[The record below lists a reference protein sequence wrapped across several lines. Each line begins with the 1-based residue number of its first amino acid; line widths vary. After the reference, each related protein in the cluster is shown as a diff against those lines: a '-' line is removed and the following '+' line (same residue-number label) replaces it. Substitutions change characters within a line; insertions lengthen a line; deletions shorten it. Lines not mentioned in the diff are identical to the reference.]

1 MSLGV
6 DLRDLLPADLPSGVE
21 ARAEGERLG
30 REVDRSTSLF
40 CEHHGVKSE
49 REFRERA
56 RKERRHLTS
65 INIGLATWADTREA
79 LGSIYED
86 ALSRGVAP
94 PENFTVQFERRMGLP
109 EAMRADA
116 PQETGPVLWT
126 DQDWWEVTHTVP
138 MAPGTEDNII
148 GGPGSV
154 ENALQ
159 ALRVGVTH
167 VGVLSQ
173 YFWRWPYWDD
183 DVAQT
188 AAVVTAVGAL
198 SAWSQEGVCLNSYLD
213 DCYPGVFHDYANL
226 VGWAMVERHITER
239 LMGVPYGASWGGLTR
254 DPVTKSAVT
263 LALQAVNPD
272 RVPPAFT
279 HGDTISNGPDLD
291 ANYAVSA
298 VDVLYMKATDVRYQI
313 GSSIKAV
320 PVTEAVRIPSWQ
332 EVAAAHTLN
341 RTLEEYVPALD
352 STLDWSR
359 IEAIRDRLVVGG
371 RRFFANVM
379 EGFEAGGIDVADP
392 LQMLLAL
399 KSLGAIRCEELFGVG
414 AVDESFPRGR
424 RPILQTDLLRRTLAE
439 REEFGAR
446 IAAAGNSA
454 ALAGKRVVVTSTDV
468 HEMAAFLLCNALGD
482 AGAEVVD
489 LGVSRDPEDIV
500 KAAIETE
507 AGAIVVTTHNGVA
520 RSFARSLLNELKT
533 AEVAGVDVY
542 MGGVL
547 NEDEEESEV
556 PRDVT
561 ADLLELGVR
570 LPGDVGEL
578 VASLA
583 AGGARPSE
591 AAPNLT

>member
-1 MSLGV
+1 MAVGV
-6 DLRDLLPADLPSGVE
+6 DLSDLLPDDLPSGIE

-30 REVDRSTSLF
+30 RGVERSRSLF
-40 CEHHGVKSE
+40 CEHHGVRSE

-56 RKERRHLTS
+56 RREGRHLTS

-79 LGSIYED
+79 LGCIYED

-94 PENFTVQFERRMGLP
+94 PDAFTLLAERRMGLP
-109 EAMRADA
+109 EAIRANA
-116 PQETGPVLWT
+116 PQETGPVLWN
-126 DQDWWEVTHTVP
+126 DDDWWELTHTVP
-138 MAPGTEDNII
+138 IQPGAEDNII

-188 AAVVTAVGAL
+188 EAVVTAVGAL
-198 SAWSQEGVCLNSYLD
+198 AAWSHDGVCFNSYLD

-226 VGWAMVERHITER
+226 VGWAMVERYVTER
-239 LMGVPYGASWGGLTR
+239 LMGVPYACSWGGLTR
-254 DPVTKSAVT
+254 DPVTKTAVT
-263 LALQAVNPD
+263 LALHAVNPD
-272 RVPPAFT
+272 GVPPAFT

-298 VDVLYMKATDVRYQI
+298 VDVLYMKATDVRYRI

-341 RTLEEYVPALD
+341 RTLEGYVSALD
-352 STLDWSR
+352 TTLDWPL
-359 IEAIRDRLVVGG
+359 IEARRDELVAGG
-371 RRFFANVM
+371 RRFFSNVI
-379 EGFEAGGIDVADP
+379 EGFKAGGIEIEDP
-392 LQMLLAL
+392 LQVLLAL
-399 KSLGAIRCEELFGVG
+399 KSLGAIQVEELFGVG

-424 RPILQTDLLRRTLAE
+424 LPILQTDLLRRTLAE
-439 REEFGAR
+439 SEDFGAQ
-446 IAAAGNSA
+446 IAAAGNAA
-454 ALAGKRVVVTSTDV
+454 ALTGKRVVVTSTDV
-468 HEMAAFLLCNALGD
+468 HEMAAFLLCNALAD
-482 AGAEVVD
+482 AGANVVD

-500 KAAIETE
+500 KATIETD
-507 AGAIVVTTHNGVA
+507 AAAIVVTTHNGVA
-520 RSFARSLLNELKT
+520 RSFARSLLDEIR
-533 AEVAGVDVY
+533 AADAGRVEVY

-547 NEDEEESEV
+547 NEDEDESDV

-561 ADLLELGVR
+561 EDLLRLGVR
-570 LPGDVGEL
+570 LPADVSDL
-578 VASLA
+578 VASLS
-583 AGGARPSE
+583 AGPSRPSHDTPSP
-591 AAPNLT
+591 A